1 LSWQSTVYNR
11 LKIGKNQ
18 KRIILDKT
26 GVLLHES
33 FLEYLKAK
41 EIRFEISNSL
51 PEILVEAGSND
62 FGIVLSLYRELPTS
76 LSNKIDVT
84 VYDYSLFPI
93 DIEYPLAQSLST
105 DNLIAL
111 LCFYS
116 DSGRTNLITESNI
129 KNELVASEK
138 HQKEINCAALK
149 DKILVLL
156 QQTIN
161 HYDEILEM
169 GRLWGE
175 YIYLC
180 HEIEINPDDILLKT
194 IDEKIE
200 NAVLEGCL
208 KHSGHG
214 SSNNLKTVNKI
225 RAHIKQKNKTKIA
238 LICFDGMGVAEWKL
252 LEKYL
257 TPLGLNFSE
266 KYLFALIPT
275 MTSISRSAIYYG
287 TYDSVYYLASIN
299 EEKQFSNYFKNRF
312 CRFYREGEIKNEDSV
327 LGVEIVS
334 VIYNFFDDLA
344 HDTKLPPVEQ
354 TKTIYFKNVLSYL
367 EKSRIKDELLLLQNL
382 GYSIFFCSDHGSVVA
397 KGNGQK
403 IDKYLKKQ
411 SCKRAI
417 LISKSELVNSYDANQ
432 YEIPLVTDKI
442 TLLAKGRTMFAS
454 KKETK
459 ISHGGI
465 TLDELIV
472 PFVEILN

>member
-1 LSWQSTVYNR
+1 MSWQSTVYNR

-33 FLEYLKAK
+33 FLEYLEAK
-41 EIRFEISNSL
+41 EINFVISNSL
-51 PEILVEAGSND
+51 PEILVKAGSND
-62 FGIVLSLYRELPTS
+62 FVIVLSLYRELPTS

-84 VYDYSLFPI
+84 VYDYSLLPI
-93 DIEYPLAQSLST
+93 DIEYPLAQSLNT

-111 LCFYS
+111 LCFYN
-116 DSGRTNLITESNI
+116 DSGKTNLITESNI
-129 KNELVASEK
+129 QNELVASKK
-138 HQKEINCAALK
+138 HQNQIGCANLK
-149 DKILVLL
+149 DKIFTLS
-156 QQTIN
+156 QPIN

-175 YIYLC
+175 YVYLC
-180 HEIEINPDDILLKT
+180 YEIEINPDDMLLKT
-194 IDEKIE
+194 IDENTEK
-200 NAVLEGCL
+200 AVLNGCL
-208 KHSGHG
+208 KHSFHE

-225 RAHIKQKNKTKIA
+225 RSHIKQKNKSKIA
-238 LICFDGMGVAEWKL
+238 LICFDAMGVAEWKL

-257 TPLGLNFSE
+257 SALELNFSE

-275 MTSISRSAIYYG
+275 ITSISRSAIYYG
-287 TYDSVYYLASIN
+287 TYESVYSLGSIN
-299 EEKQFSNYFKNRF
+299 EEKQFNDYFKNRF

-327 LGVEIVS
+327 LGVDIVS
-334 VIYNFFDDLA
+334 VIYNFFDELA
-344 HDTKLPPVEQ
+344 HDTKLPPGEQ

-367 EKSRIKDELLLLQNL
+367 EKSRIKDELLLLKKL

-397 KGNGQK
+397 QGNGQK
-403 IDKYLKKQ
+403 IDKYLIEQ
-411 SCKRAI
+411 SCKRAT
-417 LISKSELVNSYDANQ
+417 LINKSELANAYDANQ
-432 YEIPLVTDKI
+432 YEIPFITDKI
-442 TLLAKGRTMFAS
+442 ALLAKGRTMFAS

>member
-1 LSWQSTVYNR
+1 M
-11 LKIGKNQ
+11 KIRKNQ

-33 FLEYLKAK
+33 FLEYLEAK
-41 EIRFEISNSL
+41 EINFVILNSL
-51 PEILVEAGSND
+51 PEILVKAGSNVP
-62 FGIVLSLYRELPTS
+62 GIVLSLYRELPTS

-84 VYDYSLFPI
+84 VYDYGLMPI
-93 DIEYPLAQSLST
+93 DIEYPLAQSLNT

-111 LCFYS
+111 LCFYN
-116 DSGRTNLITESNI
+116 DSGKTNLITESNI
-129 KNELVASEK
+129 QNELVASKK
-138 HQKEINCAALK
+138 HQNQIGCANLK
-149 DKILVLL
+149 DKIFTLS
-156 QQTIN
+156 QPIN

-175 YIYLC
+175 YVYLC
-180 HEIEINPDDILLKT
+180 YEIEINPDDMLLKT
-194 IDEKIE
+194 IDENTEK
-200 NAVLEGCL
+200 AVLNGCL
-208 KHSGHG
+208 KHSFHE

-225 RAHIKQKNKTKIA
+225 RSHIKQKNKSKIA
-238 LICFDGMGVAEWKL
+238 LICFDAMGVAEWKL

-257 TPLGLNFSE
+257 SALELNFSE

-275 MTSISRSAIYYG
+275 ITSISRSAIYYG
-287 TYDSVYYLASIN
+287 TYESVYSLGSIN
-299 EEKQFSNYFKNRF
+299 EEKQFNDYFKNRF

-327 LGVEIVS
+327 LGVDIVS
-334 VIYNFFDDLA
+334 VIYNFFDELA
-344 HDTKLPPVEQ
+344 HDTKLPPGEQ

-367 EKSRIKDELLLLQNL
+367 EKSRIKDELLLLKKL

-397 KGNGQK
+397 QGNGQK
-403 IDKYLKKQ
+403 IDKYLIEQ
-411 SCKRAI
+411 SCKRAT
-417 LISKSELVNSYDANQ
+417 LINKSELANAYDANQ
-432 YEIPLVTDKI
+432 YEIPFITDKI
-442 TLLAKGRTMFAS
+442 ALLAKGRTMFAS